1 VTDLKISKQQGAT
14 GGAGESVDQTTTF
27 YRKDGTYQTP
37 GVADGVFDLNAGSN
51 TAGSA
56 PVLTPTFAS
65 GTASQLSDTTR
76 DYMVYLNVTTSGTA
90 TSVTIGPTSAGSTVS
105 IVASASVTAG
115 QVIVFRLPAGWYVK
129 WTGTT
134 TVLAQAAIGC

>member
-1 VTDLKISKQQGAT
+1 MSSDLKISKAAGAT
-14 GGAGESVDQTTTF
+14 GGAGETTEQSTTF
-27 YRKDGTYQTP
+27 LRKDGVYINP
-37 GVADGVFDLNAGSN
+37 FSVPAPLLAGTS
-51 TAGSA
+51 TAASA

-90 TSVTIGPTSAGSTVS
+90 TSVTIGPTSAGNTVS
-105 IVASASVTAG
+105 IMASAAATAG
-115 QVIVFRLPAGWYVK
+115 QVIAFRLPAGWYVK